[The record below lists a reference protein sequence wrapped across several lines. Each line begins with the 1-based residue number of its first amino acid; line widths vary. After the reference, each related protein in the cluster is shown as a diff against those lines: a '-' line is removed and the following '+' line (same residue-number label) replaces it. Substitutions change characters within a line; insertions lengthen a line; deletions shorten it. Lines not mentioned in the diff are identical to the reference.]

1 MQGGA
6 AVDTLGGVAAAA
18 AADAR
23 ARKVTPRLDVEPGVA
38 EAALARWAP
47 DDGRPLRSPAKG
59 DEKLQGLPALD
70 ARAAG
75 AVTAK
80 GEAAGAGAGDGAGD
94 GNVAG
99 DSATNGGEGLGLFR

>member
-1 MQGGA
+1 MTQGGA
-6 AVDTLGGVAAAA
+6 AVDTLGSVAAA

-38 EAALARWAP
+38 EAALARGAP
-47 DDGRPLRSPAKG
+47 GDGKPLRSPATG
-59 DEKLQGLPALD
+59 DRWLQGLPALD